1 MSVNHSV
8 KVLERTDFMEITSAT
23 SAKAT
28 YVKGLDDEEE
38 ENEEQEVQEE
48 QEPAVT
54 SKEEGDQVSFASEDL
69 DESTVNDKVTGFV
82 QNLIAASNITD
93 ASREQLQRYLDTFDV
108 AKFIKSYGPFES
120 VRDISAAMYAVTSG
134 LIKYK
139 EQEE

>member
-1 MSVNHSV
+1 
-8 KVLERTDFMEITSAT
+8 MEITSAT
-23 SAKAT
+23 SSKAA

-38 ENEEQEVQEE
+38 ENEEQQVQEE
-48 QEPAVT
+48 QDTAVK
-54 SKEEGDQVSFASEDL
+54 SKDEGDQVSFASEDL
-69 DESTVNDKVTGFV
+69 GETTVNDKVSGLI

-93 ASREQLQRYLDTFDV
+93 ASKAQLQQYLDTFDV

-139 EQEE
+139 EEE

>member
-1 MSVNHSV
+1 
-8 KVLERTDFMEITSAT
+8 MEITSAT
-23 SAKAT
+23 SSKAA

-38 ENEEQEVQEE
+38 ENEEQQVQEE
-48 QEPAVT
+48 KDTAVK
-54 SKEEGDQVSFASEDL
+54 SKDEGDQVSFASEDL
-69 DESTVNDKVTGFV
+69 DETTINDKVSGFI

-93 ASREQLQRYLDTFDV
+93 ASKAQLQQYLDTFDV

-139 EQEE
+139 EEE

>member
-1 MSVNHSV
+1 
-8 KVLERTDFMEITSAT
+8 MEITSAT
-23 SAKAT
+23 SSKAA

-38 ENEEQEVQEE
+38 ENEEQQVHEE
-48 QEPAVT
+48 KDTAVK
-54 SKEEGDQVSFASEDL
+54 SKDAGDQVSFASEDL
-69 DESTVNDKVTGFV
+69 DETTVNDKVSGFI

-93 ASREQLQRYLDTFDV
+93 ASKAQLQQYLDTFDV

-139 EQEE
+139 EEE

>member
-1 MSVNHSV
+1 
-8 KVLERTDFMEITSAT
+8 MEITSAT
-23 SAKAT
+23 SSKAA

-38 ENEEQEVQEE
+38 ENEEQQVQEE
-48 QEPAVT
+48 KDTAVK
-54 SKEEGDQVSFASEDL
+54 SKDEGDQVSFASEDL
-69 DESTVNDKVTGFV
+69 DETTVNDKVSGFI

-93 ASREQLQRYLDTFDV
+93 ASKAQLQQYLDTFDV

-139 EQEE
+139 EEE

>member
-1 MSVNHSV
+1 
-8 KVLERTDFMEITSAT
+8 MEITSAT
-23 SAKAT
+23 SSKAA

-38 ENEEQEVQEE
+38 ENEEQQVQEE
-48 QEPAVT
+48 QDTAVK
-54 SKEEGDQVSFASEDL
+54 SKDEGDQVSFASEDL
-69 DESTVNDKVTGFV
+69 DETTVNDKVSGFI

-93 ASREQLQRYLDTFDV
+93 ASKAQLQQYLDTFDV

-139 EQEE
+139 EEE

>member
-1 MSVNHSV
+1 M
-8 KVLERTDFMEITSAT
+8 
-23 SAKAT
+23 
-28 YVKGLDDEEE
+28 
-38 ENEEQEVQEE
+38 
-48 QEPAVT
+48 
-54 SKEEGDQVSFASEDL
+54 

-108 AKFIKSYGPFES
+108 AKFIKDYGPFES

>member
-1 MSVNHSV
+1 
-8 KVLERTDFMEITSAT
+8 MEITSAT
-23 SAKAT
+23 SSKAA

-38 ENEEQEVQEE
+38 EKEEQQVQEE
-48 QEPAVT
+48 QDTAVK
-54 SKEEGDQVSFASEDL
+54 SKDEGDQVSFASEDL
-69 DESTVNDKVTGFV
+69 DETTVNDKVSGFI

-93 ASREQLQRYLDTFDV
+93 ASKAQLQQYLDTFDV

-139 EQEE
+139 EEE

>member
-1 MSVNHSV
+1 
-8 KVLERTDFMEITSAT
+8 MEITSAT
-23 SAKAT
+23 SSKAA

-38 ENEEQEVQEE
+38 ENEEQQVQEE
-48 QEPAVT
+48 KDTAVK
-54 SKEEGDQVSFASEDL
+54 SKDEGDQVSFASEDL
-69 DESTVNDKVTGFV
+69 DETTVNDKVSGFI

-93 ASREQLQRYLDTFDV
+93 ASKSQLQQYLDTFDV

-139 EQEE
+139 EEE

>member
-1 MSVNHSV
+1 
-8 KVLERTDFMEITSAT
+8 MEITSAT
-23 SAKAT
+23 SSKAA

-38 ENEEQEVQEE
+38 ENEEQQVQEE
-48 QEPAVT
+48 KDTAVK
-54 SKEEGDQVSFASEDL
+54 SKDAGDQISFASEDL
-69 DESTVNDKVTGFV
+69 DETTVNDKVSGFI

-93 ASREQLQRYLDTFDV
+93 ASKAQLQQYLDTFDV

-139 EQEE
+139 EEE

>member
-1 MSVNHSV
+1 
-8 KVLERTDFMEITSAT
+8 MEITSAT
-23 SAKAT
+23 SSKAA

-38 ENEEQEVQEE
+38 ENEEQQVQEE
-48 QEPAVT
+48 KDTAVK
-54 SKEEGDQVSFASEDL
+54 SKDAVDQVSFASEDL
-69 DESTVNDKVTGFV
+69 DETTVNDKVSGFI

-93 ASREQLQRYLDTFDV
+93 ASKAQLQQYLDTFDV

-139 EQEE
+139 EEE